1 MDSWCYVEPGHT
13 DAMLNSLQQRA
24 LRPHD
29 ALLIRHEIMKPA
41 IIELLPRHHNNGDIG
56 ITTRCSSAGYRSLIF
71 SAEETLSIIDAS
83 VRCQRS
89 VKTSNPVREVH
100 SALVTKSFETTGLC
114 E

>member
-56 ITTRCSSAGYRSLIF
+56 IPLVVRQRLPLIDFQRRRDVVNNRFISSM
-71 SAEETLSIIDAS
+71 
-83 VRCQRS
+83 
-89 VKTSNPVREVH
+89 
-100 SALVTKSFETTGLC
+100 SALSQNFQTGQGSSLS
-114 E
+114 

>member
-56 ITTRCSSAGYRSLIF
+56 MGNARHVAIFTWMGARQDDCCGSGTRIR
-71 SAEETLSIIDAS
+71 
-83 VRCQRS
+83 
-89 VKTSNPVREVH
+89 
-100 SALVTKSFETTGLC
+100 
-114 E
+114 